1 MPPFSPSVERDNA
14 APPPPLDLEDYLR
27 NVGSDYQQ
35 GQDRNYVADERPTFG
50 ARIAGDV
57 PAYPKVYPSIPKAP
71 TDNSPAPAPPV
82 QYDPGKVP
90 EGIFA
95 PKSPPLAPVGANN
108 PALVSLLNRQAKD
121 SQRINPYQTD
131 PQTGKRTTLPQY
143 RMGTGMRI
151 VGSIAN
157 FASGFGGKGPVAY
170 VGPGA
175 TNARYQQDEAQRQA
189 NLASDELQIKG
200 QQGLD
205 TENLKLERE
214 AQRQAYEG
222 ITGEARKTAA
232 DAQQSRADAYQQLAD
247 TRQQLADLQSGKS
260 SKVTQDAND
269 RSALADQMGLK
280 GNERRDYILTGKLP
294 KDFTGRQPTD
304 LETWMQAFKRDN
316 GRPPSADEIAMRK
329 ARTRG
334 TPAQFSKV
342 EGDKKSSL
350 MKAEK
355 QYRED
360 KLAGDP
366 DAEKNLNLAKQV
378 AQESYEQQIQAL
390 GGSVAGRNQ
399 AGNTS
404 GQIQVTDPRG
414 KIHTFR
420 DQKSA
425 DGFKKAA
432 GIR

>member
-1 MPPFSPSVERDNA
+1 MPPFSPSVERDD
-14 APPPPLDLEDYLR
+14 APPIDLEDYLAPDPES
-27 NVGSDYQQ
+27 GE
-35 GQDRNYVADERPTFG
+35 ERPSFG

-57 PAYPKVYPSIPKAP
+57 PKPIPPNVAAP
-71 TDNSPAPAPPV
+71 EDKQPAPPV

-95 PKSPPLAPVGANN
+95 PKSPPPAPVGANN
-108 PALVSLLNRQAKD
+108 PALVSLLNRQAQD

-151 VGSIAN
+151 LGSIAN

-214 AQRQAYEG
+214 AQRQAFEG
-222 ITGEARKTAA
+222 VKGEAAKQTAAARPQTA
-232 DAQQSRADAYQQLAD
+232 DAQQQVAD
-247 TRQQLADLQSGKS
+247 TRQQLADLKANSIDQRIADANKMSLKGEDRKYYIANGKLKEPSPLDDIRQELARQRLDDAKQARVDNVQKDAEAEMPAHKASIQKRIDALSKQVDLGEIDDSS
-260 SKVTQDAND
+260 SKYKTQIAQIERDDYAGMSKVAN
-269 RSALADQMGLK
+269 SLATRLK
-280 GNERRDYILTGKLP
+280 GFGVNITPPAPQPWQQSNLPDDERAKL
-294 KDFTGRQPTD
+294 
-304 LETWMQAFKRDN
+304 
-316 GRPPSADEIAMRK
+316 I
-329 ARTRG
+329 
-334 TPAQFSKV
+334 
-342 EGDKKSSL
+342 
-350 MKAEK
+350 
-355 QYRED
+355 
-360 KLAGDP
+360 
-366 DAEKNLNLAKQV
+366 
-378 AQESYEQQIQAL
+378 
-390 GGSVAGRNQ
+390 GGSVPGRNQ

>member
-1 MPPFSPSVERDNA
+1 MPPFSPSVERDDA
-14 APPPPLDLEDYLR
+14 APIDLEDYLAPDPES
-27 NVGSDYQQ
+27 GE
-35 GQDRNYVADERPTFG
+35 ERPTFG

-57 PAYPKVYPSIPKAP
+57 PKPIPPNVAAP
-71 TDNSPAPAPPV
+71 EDKQPAPPV
-82 QYDPGKVP
+82 QLDPGKIP

-108 PALVSLLNRQAKD
+108 PALVSLLSRQAQD

-131 PQTGKRTTLPQY
+131 PQTGKRTTLSQY
-143 RMGTGMRI
+143 RMGTGARI
-151 VGSIAN
+151 LGSIAN

-214 AQRQAYEG
+214 AQRQAFEG

-232 DAQQSRADAYQQLAD
+232 EAQQSRADAYQQLAD

-294 KDFTGRQPTD
+294 KDFTGRQPTE

-378 AQESYEQQIQAL
+378 AQESYEQQIQTL

-399 AGNTS
+399 ASNTS
-404 GQIQVTDPRG
+404 AQIQVTDPRG
-414 KIHTFR
+414 KVHTFR

>member
-1 MPPFSPSVERDNA
+1 MAPFSPNGNGDA
-14 APPPPLDLEDYLR
+14 PPLDLEDYLAPDPES
-27 NVGSDYQQ
+27 GE
-35 GQDRNYVADERPTFG
+35 ERPTFG
-50 ARIAGDV
+50 TRIAGDV
-57 PAYPKVYPSIPKAP
+57 PKP
-71 TDNSPAPAPPV
+71 TPPNVPAPDANPTAPPI

-95 PKSPPLAPVGANN
+95 PKPVLQAPVGANN
-108 PALVSLLNRQAKD
+108 PNYVALLNKQAQD

-151 VGSIAN
+151 LGTAAN
-157 FASGFGGKGPVAY
+157 FLSGFGGRGGPATY

-175 TNARYQQDEAQRQA
+175 TNRRYEQDEAQRQA

-214 AQRQAYEG
+214 SQRQAFEG
-222 ITGEARKTAA
+222 AKGEAAKQTAAARQQTA
-232 DAQQSRADAYQQLAD
+232 DAQQQAAD
-247 TRQQLADLQSGKS
+247 TRQQLADLKTNSIDQRIA
-260 SKVTQDAND
+260 DANKI
-269 RSALADQMGLK
+269 GLK
-280 GNERRDYILTGKLP
+280 GEDRKYYIANGKLKEP
-294 KDFTGRQPTD
+294 SPLDDIRQELARQRLD
-304 LETWMQAFKRDN
+304 DAKQAR
-316 GRPPSADEIAMRK
+316 
-329 ARTRG
+329 
-334 TPAQFSKV
+334 V
-342 EGDKKSSL
+342 
-350 MKAEK
+350 
-355 QYRED
+355 D
-360 KLAGDP
+360 KLQK
-366 DAEKNLNLAKQV
+366 DAEAEMTAHKASIQKRIDALSKQV
-378 AQESYEQQIQAL
+378 DLGEIDDSSQKYKTQIAQIERDDYAGMGKVANGLATRLKGFGVNITPPAPQPWQQSNLPDDERAKLL
-390 GGSVAGRNQ
+390 GGSVAGRNP

-414 KIHTFR
+414 RVHTFR